1 MIYMAKIKDSK
12 IKKTNNIYL
21 PVSSERYKKNKILML
36 KIMLSLIECTKRIEK
51 VRNLKKEKA
60 LLIEELRKLLKDSHH
75 ETNNL
80 NEDLPI
86 VDNKIETKR
95 IRIVKKINIEKEL
108 SIENGIG
115 TKIVKNKKIEKL
127 SGLDKELEEIKLSL
141 ARLNEEEI

>member
-1 MIYMAKIKDSK
+1 MAKIKDSK